1 MKPSGAAGGS
11 ALRSRRT
18 SKTSDA
24 QKRVVDAL
32 PSEWPN
38 IRGASPTQWF
48 WGLAEPEWEARWLQ
62 FSGREVA
69 CAMIKVDD
77 GELLSDIL
85 KWSVAGF
92 GTAFEVAVPSF
103 EPSGLFSRS
112 MMQAAALGTR
122 VRFFTRWP
130 EEKDKQDALAQLM
143 AHDVAVVIVPHLQ
156 AQAALL
162 TDEST
167 GLWYGWVEGVAF
179 LGCGDA

>member
-1 MKPSGAAGGS
+1 
-11 ALRSRRT
+11 
-18 SKTSDA
+18 
-24 QKRVVDAL
+24 
-32 PSEWPN
+32 
-38 IRGASPTQWF
+38 
-48 WGLAEPEWEARWLQ
+48 
-62 FSGREVA
+62 
-69 CAMIKVDD
+69 MIKVDD

-179 LGCGDA
+179 LGCGDAEAVLLRELLETIEDWERAASREVRRRAFQRRLN